1 MIICQVLIILKMFT
15 DILLTEKQEILSKLT
30 DNKQET
36 FDYVLEQYSK
46 FSTIELINLT
56 HSEAPWK
63 DA

>member
-1 MIICQVLIILKMFT
+1 MFT

-56 HSEAPWK
+56 YSEAPWK